1 MSSKNIFKTF
11 GFVPDVKST
20 EKLRHE
26 HEVETTTSFV
36 MYYSYGVGEGKS
48 KVRGASQM
56 SSSYERECYVEGAAV
71 LGFWGDQKLPI
82 VAFHKKCIIVILRE
96 RSVIHSL

>member
-1 MSSKNIFKTF
+1 MSSKNISKTF

-48 KVRGASQM
+48 KVRGAPQM
-56 SSSYERECYVEGAAV
+56 NSRGNVTWKVQRLGRPKTSYCSI
-71 LGFWGDQKLPI
+71 P
-82 VAFHKKCIIVILRE
+82 
-96 RSVIHSL
+96 

>member
-1 MSSKNIFKTF
+1 MSSKNISKPF
-11 GFVPDVKST
+11 GVVPDVKST

-48 KVRGASQM
+48 KVRGAPQM
-56 SSSYERECYVEGAAV
+56 NSRGNVTSKVQRFRGYGETKNF
-71 LGFWGDQKLPI
+71 LL
-82 VAFHKKCIIVILRE
+82 
-96 RSVIHSL
+96 